1 MEDCL
6 IGFIADRSRREI
18 VGVDGCS
25 HWSRLD
31 HRMDRRDRVA
41 HISEIGAAYN
51 LMVVCGVDI
60 ATEADRVGHVPIKQS
75 LIVTNLVV
83 AGLDQFVA
91 HRAAT
96 RQRTSLKTGNHTSR
110 QGIGTGTVGR
120 TYIPAGCRPF
130 GHDVGPPAGIGEDP
144 VDPLLR
150 SNVLPE
156 GSNVHVAEDR
166 CIECVETALG
176 SCRSMCRP
184 AGEYR
189 LNLLDGKAGDVS
201 QICVSGVHHQCS
213 LNIVERPPFEHQ
225 NLATA
230 TLLGRSAEDA
240 NTSTKLCRYGG
251 GGQTGPQT
259 GRGDDVVTTGVTDSG
274 QSVVF
279 AQNRYQRSLASS
291 CCLERC
297 LEAVCGPDY
306 VHSFGLEHPCKEFV
320 CEVFLKP
327 EFRLG
332 VYLMR
337 CGDQG
342 VSQIIDLLKDPLS
355 CPNHGCVVCHRRIVP
370 LQPGPIVTGVQ
381 AGSDDKAQH
390 GRFHTHGDVSV
401 GTDRFRIKVDRH
413 WMPERHLHRRLSRVG
428 DAGMRQVGTGV

>member
-1 MEDCL
+1 
-6 IGFIADRSRREI
+6 
-18 VGVDGCS
+18 
-25 HWSRLD
+25 
-31 HRMDRRDRVA
+31 
-41 HISEIGAAYN
+41 
-51 LMVVCGVDI
+51 
-60 ATEADRVGHVPIKQS
+60 
-75 LIVTNLVV
+75 
-83 AGLDQFVA
+83 
-91 HRAAT
+91 
-96 RQRTSLKTGNHTSR
+96 
-110 QGIGTGTVGR
+110 
-120 TYIPAGCRPF
+120 
-130 GHDVGPPAGIGEDP
+130 
-144 VDPLLR
+144 
-150 SNVLPE
+150 
-156 GSNVHVAEDR
+156 
-166 CIECVETALG
+166 
-176 SCRSMCRP
+176 MCRP

-428 DAGMRQVGTGV
+428 DAGMRQVGTGVQPPVGIQALTERQVRVEQVQQTVTGMRSGRKVPVPKVGPVRSYPATPGQPVAAGDEVGDEPVDSPIQKS